1 MPDSTITYSLAWAT
15 KRRKPFLRG
24 EIGARCMRRIH
35 EACTKRGWHIYDLN
49 FKENHIYIEVQT
61 PANLSPHK
69 VVAHLKRQTAKG
81 LRKRYAQ
88 LRHLPSVWTRQ
99 YLVLPNGY
107 AEHALLEF
115 LIRQPT
121 V

>member
-1 MPDSTITYSLAWAT
+1 
-15 KRRKPFLRG
+15 
-24 EIGARCMRRIH
+24 MRRIH
-35 EACTKRGWHIYDLN
+35 EACTRRGWHIYDLN
-49 FKENHIYIEVQT
+49 FKENYIYLEVET
-61 PANLSPHK
+61 PTNLSPHK

-88 LRHLPSVWTRQ
+88 LRHLPSVWTRK

-107 AEHALLEF
+107 AERPLQEF
-115 LIRQPT
+115 VSQQSK